1 MDTFGKLI
9 GATVDAL
16 VTRIVIPVT
25 SVIPRLVSSGAL
37 LGVFVILWVAIGA
50 AAVANP
56 AALDATWRA
65 IGEWP
70 LPAQALG
77 WLLFLPVMAGLWVW
91 ATDWPL
97 VARIVL
103 VAGLAG
109 WNLLVFIPRHEQPNA
124 TAATEA

>member
-1 MDTFGKLI
+1 
-9 GATVDAL
+9 L
-16 VTRIVIPVT
+16 VSGFVIPVT

-37 LGVFVILWVAIGA
+37 LAVFAILWLAIGA

-56 AALDATWRA
+56 AGLDATWRA

-70 LPAQALG
+70 LPVQAVG
-77 WLLFLPVMAGLWVW
+77 WLLFLPVMAGLWIW

-97 VARIVL
+97 VARVFL

-109 WNLLVFIPRHEQPNA
+109 WSLLIFIPRHEQPTA
-124 TAATEA
+124 AAATES

>member
-9 GATVDAL
+9 ATIVDRL
-16 VTRIVIPVT
+16 VAWIVIPVT

-37 LGVFVILWVAIGA
+37 LVVFAILWLVIGA
-50 AAVANP
+50 AAVADP
-56 AALDATWRA
+56 TGLDATWRA

-70 LPAQALG
+70 LPAQAVA
-77 WLLFLPVMAGLWVW
+77 WLLFLPVMAGLWIW
-91 ATDWPL
+91 ATEWPL

-109 WNLLVFIPRHEQPNA
+109 WNLLVFIPRREQQA
-124 TAATEA
+124 AATITES

>member
-1 MDTFGKLI
+1 MDTFGKQI
-9 GATVDAL
+9 GTTVNAL
-16 VTRIVIPVT
+16 VTGIVIPVT
-25 SVIPRLVSSGAL
+25 TVIPRLVSSGAL
-37 LGVFVILWVAIGA
+37 LAVFAILWLTIGA

-56 AALDATWRA
+56 AGLDAAWRA

-70 LPAQALG
+70 LPVQAIG
-77 WLLFLPVMAGLWVW
+77 WLLFLPFMAGMWIW

-109 WNLLVFIPRHEQPNA
+109 WNLLIFIPRREQPA
-124 TAATEA
+124 AAAATES

>member
-9 GATVDAL
+9 GTTVEAL

-37 LGVFVILWVAIGA
+37 LAAFAILWLAIDA

-56 AALDATWRA
+56 GGLDATWRA

-77 WLLFLPVMAGLWVW
+77 WLLFLPVMAGLWIW

-109 WNLLVFIPRHEQPNA
+109 WNLLIFIPRREQPTA
-124 TAATEA
+124 AAATES

>member
-1 MDTFGKLI
+1 MNAFAKALEALI
-9 GATVDAL
+9 NAL
-16 VTRIVIPVT
+16 VNWIIVPVT

-37 LGVFVILWVAIGA
+37 FALFAILWLAIGG

-56 AALDATWRA
+56 AGLDATWRA

-70 LPAQALG
+70 LPAQAIG
-77 WLLFLPVMAGLWVW
+77 WLLFLPVMAGLWIW

-103 VAGLAG
+103 VVALAG
-109 WNLLVFIPRHEQPNA
+109 WNLLVFIPRPGQP
-124 TAATEA
+124 TAPAVTES

>member
-16 VTRIVIPVT
+16 VSGFVIPVT
-25 SVIPRLVSSGAL
+25 SVIPRLVRSGAL
-37 LGVFVILWVAIGA
+37 LAVFAVLWLAIGA

-56 AALDATWRA
+56 AGLDATWRA

-70 LPAQALG
+70 LPVQAVG
-77 WLLFLPVMAGLWVW
+77 WLLFLPVMAGLWIW

-109 WNLLVFIPRHEQPNA
+109 WSLLIFIPRREQSP
-124 TAATEA
+124 AAAVTES

>member
-16 VTRIVIPVT
+16 VSGFVIPVT

-37 LGVFVILWVAIGA
+37 LAVFAVLWLAIGA

-56 AALDATWRA
+56 AGLDATWRS

-70 LPAQALG
+70 LPVQAVG
-77 WLLFLPVMAGLWVW
+77 WLLFLPVMAGLWIW

-97 VARIVL
+97 VARIFL

-109 WNLLVFIPRHEQPNA
+109 WSLLIFIPRHEQPTA
-124 TAATEA
+124 AAATES

>member
-1 MDTFGKLI
+1 MGTFGKLI

-16 VTRIVIPVT
+16 VTTIVIPVT

-37 LGVFVILWVAIGA
+37 LAVFAVLWLAIGVGA
-50 AAVANP
+50 AANP
-56 AALDATWRA
+56 AGLDATWQA
-65 IGEWP
+65 IAEWP
-70 LPAQALG
+70 LPAQAIG
-77 WLLFLPVMAGLWVW
+77 WLLFLPVMAGLWIW

-109 WNLLVFIPRHEQPNA
+109 WNLLVFIPRREQP
-124 TAATEA
+124 AASAAIES

>member
-1 MDTFGKLI
+1 MNTLGKLI
-9 GATVDAL
+9 GVTVNVL
-16 VTRIVIPVT
+16 VNGIVVPVT

-37 LGVFVILWVAIGA
+37 LAVFAILWLAIGA

-56 AALDATWRA
+56 AGLDATWRA

-70 LPAQALG
+70 LPVQAIG
-77 WLLFLPVMAGLWVW
+77 WLLFLPVMAGLWIW

-97 VARIVL
+97 AARIVL

-109 WNLLVFIPRHEQPNA
+109 WSLLIFIPRPEQP
-124 TAATEA
+124 TAAAGAES

>member
-9 GATVDAL
+9 ATIVDRL
-16 VTRIVIPVT
+16 VAWIIIPVT

-37 LGVFVILWVAIGA
+37 LLVFAFLWLAIGV

-56 AALDATWRA
+56 AGLDATWRA

-70 LPAQALG
+70 LPAQAIA
-77 WLLFLPVMAGLWVW
+77 WLLFLPLMAGLWIW
-91 ATDWPL
+91 ATDWPI

-103 VAGLAG
+103 VAGVAG
-109 WNLLVFIPRHEQPNA
+109 WNLLMFIPRREQ
-124 TAATEA
+124 AAAAAVTES

>member
-37 LGVFVILWVAIGA
+37 LAVFAILWLAIGA

-65 IGEWP
+65 IGDWP
-70 LPAQALG
+70 LPIQVIG
-77 WLLFLPVMAGLWVW
+77 WLLFLPVMAGLWIW
-91 ATDWPL
+91 ATDWHL
-97 VARIVL
+97 VVRIVL
-103 VAGLAG
+103 VAGLAV
-109 WNLLVFIPRHEQPNA
+109 WSLLIFIPRPEQPTA
-124 TAATEA
+124 TAATES

>member
-1 MDTFGKLI
+1 MN
-9 GATVDAL
+9 TVARLLEAFINAL
-16 VTRIVIPVT
+16 VNGIVVPVT

-37 LGVFVILWVAIGA
+37 LGIFAVMWLAIGV

-56 AALDATWRA
+56 EALDATWRA

-70 LPAQALG
+70 LPVQAVG
-77 WLLFLPVMAGLWVW
+77 WLLFLPVMGGLWIW

-97 VARIVL
+97 VVRVVL

-109 WNLLVFIPRHEQPNA
+109 WNLLVFIPRREQSAAA
-124 TAATEA
+124 TATES

>member
-37 LGVFVILWVAIGA
+37 LAVFVILWLAIGA
-50 AAVANP
+50 AAVAN
-56 AALDATWRA
+56 AAGLDATWRA

-77 WLLFLPVMAGLWVW
+77 WLLFLPVMAGLWIW

-109 WNLLVFIPRHEQPNA
+109 WSLLIFIPRREQP
-124 TAATEA
+124 AATGATES

>member
-16 VTRIVIPVT
+16 VTRIVVPVT
-25 SVIPRLVSSGAL
+25 SMIPRLVSSGAL
-37 LGVFVILWVAIGA
+37 LVVFAILWLAIGA

-56 AALDATWRA
+56 TELDSTWRA

-77 WLLFLPVMAGLWVW
+77 WLLFLPVMAGLWIW

-109 WNLLVFIPRHEQPNA
+109 WNLLIFIPRREQPTA
-124 TAATEA
+124 AAATES

>member
-16 VTRIVIPVT
+16 VSGFVIPVT
-25 SVIPRLVSSGAL
+25 SVIPRLVRSGAL
-37 LGVFVILWVAIGA
+37 LAVFAVLWLAIGA

-56 AALDATWRA
+56 AGLDATWRA

-70 LPAQALG
+70 LPVQAVG
-77 WLLFLPVMAGLWVW
+77 WLLFLPVMAGLWIW

-97 VARIVL
+97 VARIFL

-109 WNLLVFIPRHEQPNA
+109 WSLLIFIPRHEQPTA
-124 TAATEA
+124 AAATES